1 MRRVGVDPDDGL
13 YADHVTAQM
22 RSCAGEAFRRSRGL
36 EGIHRARAGLLN
48 SV

>member
-22 RSCAGEAFRRSRGL
+22 RSCAGAASDDPAALRESTGPVPVFSIL
-36 EGIHRARAGLLN
+36 
-48 SV
+48 